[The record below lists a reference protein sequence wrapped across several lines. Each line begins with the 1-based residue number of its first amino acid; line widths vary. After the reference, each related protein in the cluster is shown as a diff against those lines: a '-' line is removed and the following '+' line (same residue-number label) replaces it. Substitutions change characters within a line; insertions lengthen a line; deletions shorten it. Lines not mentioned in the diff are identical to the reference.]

1 MAEDA
6 IDGHNLPPRL
16 RRAIELIYQVEGVT
30 GAQIWH
36 WTGKI
41 AVGLSLTT
49 TSTPAEVF
57 GRVASAVAP
66 LREVDETWEFG
77 LLADR

>member
-1 MAEDA
+1 MAEQATDREK
-6 IDGHNLPPRL
+6 LPPRL

-36 WTGKI
+36 WGGRI
-41 AVGLSLTT
+41 DVGLSLTA

-57 GRVASAVAP
+57 GRVKSAIAP
-66 LREVDETWEFG
+66 LREGDETWEFG
-77 LLADR
+77 LLVDR